1 MVWMGNGHWREP
13 ARENAKSGA
22 PRRRERIRALS
33 AGAIMLLS
41 LRQAL
46 GRHRPSAALRTRW
59 GWFQRGETKWR
70 CSGVVLRFRLKVLR
84 LREVSATR
92 ALWCDRGLRRSGR
105 GRGWMPATIADSALR
120 PSGLRQ
126 SEPRQSASRHIAW
139 RCPIDAADRHYA
151 PMQVIEAYVD
161 TLRRAQGKP
170 TYDEIRIGAPDFE
183 AQLRD
188 FARDVFRAMGADVD

>member
-1 MVWMGNGHWREP
+1 MVWMGN
-13 ARENAKSGA
+13 AKSSA
-22 PRRRERIRALS
+22 PRRHDRTRTLS

-46 GRHRPSAALRTRW
+46 GRHRPSAALRSRW
-59 GWFQRGETKWR
+59 GTLQRGDMKWR
-70 CSGVVLRFRLKVLR
+70 CSSVMLRFRLKVLR

-92 ALWCDRGLRRSGR
+92 AIWCNRNMHRLDRR
-105 GRGWMPATIADSALR
+105 RGWMPATFADTAVRSAGSR
-120 PSGLRQ
+120 PT
-126 SEPRQSASRHIAW
+126 EPRQNASRHTVLRW
-139 RCPIDAADRHYA
+139 PIDAADRHYA